1 MAKREWKPGCP
12 DWEEEPD
19 SPRARTQYM
28 QVLARIIDKDHKKLP
43 GTKMV
48 RDWHKEMFEG
58 LSPHPDY
65 LGNFRNLDKVP
76 NCVQDLNLHVDG
88 IYGRPPDTVLD
99 DVNKFISEF
108 RVRIKDIDTMWRMF
122 KDVKTIFAIDRIA
135 KLAAWAHGEW
145 VWIHPF
151 ANGNGR
157 TARLWVNYVLL
168 RFGLPPIAVRPR
180 PSSPYGL
187 AAVASMKDRD
197 HGLMESVILQL
208 LYEGYQDKIRDYVGL
223 L

>member
-1 MAKREWKPGCP
+1 
-12 DWEEEPD
+12 
-19 SPRARTQYM
+19 
-28 QVLARIIDKDHKKLP
+28 V
-43 GTKMV
+43 
-48 RDWHKEMFEG
+48 
-58 LSPHPDY
+58 
-65 LGNFRNLDKVP
+65 
-76 NCVQDLNLHVDG
+76 HVGD

-99 DVNKFISEF
+99 DVNEFISEF
-108 RVRIKDIDTMWRMF
+108 RVRIKDLDTMWKMF
-122 KDVKTIFAIDRIA
+122 KDVKTIFTIDRIA
-135 KLAAWAHGEW
+135 KLATWAHGEW

-157 TARLWVNYVLL
+157 TARLWVIYVLL

-180 PSSPYGL
+180 PSAPYGL
-187 AAVASMKDRD
+187 AAVASMKGRD